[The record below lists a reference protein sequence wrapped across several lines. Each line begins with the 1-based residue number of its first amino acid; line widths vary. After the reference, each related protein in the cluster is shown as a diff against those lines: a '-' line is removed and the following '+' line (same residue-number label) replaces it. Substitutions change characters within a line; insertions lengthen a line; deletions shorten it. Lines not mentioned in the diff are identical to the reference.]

1 MSERILDALVHLFA
15 VIASVRSTESLRER
29 REVVYDFLMHQLNK
43 DLANR
48 YIKLFDDY
56 YRQSIEQGRRS
67 NNQYKVISRVTSK
80 VTRIAIELNR
90 ELSPYQKYIVLVEL
104 YEYLN
109 TGELSYIEQ
118 GLANDAVADK
128 FNINKDEL
136 SLIQSFIFETMSV
149 TEKVV
154 LSGDENCIEIM
165 EPKHVYWEDLVGELH
180 FIYIP
185 SISIFLFKYFGD
197 SEIEMNGSLIS
208 EGKTYMMRAGTSLK
222 NNVSA
227 PIFFYDIMQHVVSQS
242 LQEQITL
249 ECRNVVYKFNPKTI
263 GLHKFSFESKSG
275 QLVGIMGV
283 SGSGKS
289 TFGFVISGM
298 AEPQEGNVYIN
309 NIDIYRDS
317 EAVKGLIGYVSQD
330 DILIEDLTVYD
341 NLYFNARMSFD
352 NLSKSAIEDKIDT
365 ILHLLGLYEIKDI
378 KVGSPLNKKISG
390 GQRKRLNIAI
400 ELIREPAILIL
411 DEPTSG
417 LSSHDS
423 QNIIEL
429 LKDLT
434 FKGKLIFVV
443 IHQPS
448 SDIFKMFDK
457 LLVLDTGGYLIYN
470 GNPVESLTYF
480 RYHLQML
487 NSREV
492 ECRRCGNVNVEQV
505 LNMISMPIVD
515 EYGNST
521 KDRKVTPEEWYEKL
535 YWGAL
540 DSSYIADPEPLPQ
553 MTFKIP
559 NKIKQLWL
567 YFARDIK
574 SRSANL
580 QYLLINFFE
589 APLLA
594 LLLSVL
600 IRYYNISSHVP
611 EYSYASNPNIPVY
624 LIMSVIVAFFVGLT
638 VSAEEII
645 QDRQI
650 IKRERFLN
658 LSRFSYIMSK
668 CLMTLF
674 LSAVQMLFFVLV
686 GNSILGIENMWFE
699 YWLVLFTTAV
709 SANLIGLILS
719 DSLDKTINIY
729 IIIPFMIIPQLIL
742 SGVFV
747 KFDKM
752 NPDASSVTGVP
763 HYGNVIAARWA
774 FEALAVNQFVYNEY
788 EREFYQFHKTKSQAT
803 YYKDYWVP
811 TLKVDL
817 DKVNKCLSQNDSTGA
832 TRLLTLLKNELL
844 EPSHQFGDIKQPR
857 QELFSLGLYGMA
869 TYETLM
875 DYIEAVR
882 KYNVQRFNK
891 ADLAEDKFRKSI
903 PREELE
909 DLRSR
914 YNNSSI
920 SDFVCS
926 KSGAVVSDVIME
938 YDNRLWQKSEAV
950 YQDTDKAFDAPL
962 FSPYKVVFGERI
974 DTFLFDVII
983 MWLMN
988 MCLFFILQTG
998 VIGKLLRNGMIRK
1011 YFMKR
1016 G

>member
-15 VIASVRSTESLRER
+15 VIASVRSTDAMRER
-29 REVVYDFLMHQLNK
+29 RDVVYEFLLQQLNK
-43 DLANR
+43 ELANQ
-48 YIKLFDDY
+48 YIHQFDEY

-67 NNQYKVISRVTSK
+67 TNQYKVISRVSSK
-80 VTRIAIELNR
+80 VTRIAMELNR

-109 TGELSYIEQ
+109 TGEISYIEQ

-136 SLIQSFIFETMSV
+136 SLIQNFIFDPKSV
-149 TEKVV
+149 VDKVV
-154 LSGDENCIEIM
+154 FCGDDNCTEII
-165 EPKHVYWEDLVGELH
+165 EPKHVFWEDLTGELH
-180 FIYIP
+180 FIYVQ
-185 SISIFLFKYFGD
+185 SISIFLFKYFGKGD
-197 SEIEMNGSLIS
+197 VEMNGSRLI
-208 EGKTYMMRAGTSLK
+208 EGKTYIMRAGSSLK

-227 PIFFYDIMQHVVSQS
+227 PIFFYDIMQHVASQS
-242 LQEQITL
+242 FQEQVTL
-249 ECRNVVYKFNPKTI
+249 ECRNVEYRFNPTTI

-289 TFGFVISGM
+289 TFGYVISGM
-298 AEPQEGNVYIN
+298 AQPHEGNVYIN
-309 NIDIYRDS
+309 NIDIYKDS

-330 DILIEDLTVYD
+330 DILFEDLTVYD
-341 NLYFNARMSFD
+341 NLYYNALMSFD
-352 NLSKSAIEDKIDT
+352 NLPKVAIEDKIES
-365 ILHLLGLYEIKDI
+365 ILHTLGLYEIRNI

-434 FKGKLIFVV
+434 IRGKLIFVV

-457 LLVLDTGGYLIYN
+457 LLILDTGGYLIYN

-480 RYHLQML
+480 RYHLQIL
-487 NSREV
+487 NNREV

-505 LNMISMPIVD
+505 LNMISQPIVD
-515 EYGNST
+515 EYGNNT
-521 KDRKVTPEEWYEKL
+521 MKRKVTPEEWYEKL

-540 DSSYIADPEPLPQ
+540 DSSYIGDPEPLPSI
-553 MTFKIP
+553 TFSVP
-559 NKIKQLWL
+559 NRLKQLWL
-567 YFARDIK
+567 YFRRDVK

-580 QYLLINFFE
+580 QYMMINIFE

-594 LLLSVL
+594 LLLSLLV
-600 IRYYNISSHVP
+600 RYYDIASVDAA
-611 EYSYASNPNIPVY
+611 YSYASNSNIPVY
-624 LIMSVIVAFFVGLT
+624 LIMSVIVAFFIGLT

-650 IKRERFLN
+650 LKRERFLN
-658 LSRFSYIMSK
+658 LSRASYIMSK
-668 CLMTLF
+668 CLLSF
-674 LSAVQMLFFVLV
+674 ILSAVQMLFFVIV
-686 GNSILGIENMWFE
+686 GNAVLCIEDMWFE
-699 YWLVLFTTAV
+699 YWLVLFSTSF
-709 SANLIGLILS
+709 SANLVGLILS

-729 IIIPFMIIPQLIL
+729 IIIPFMVIPQLVL

-752 NPDASSVTGVP
+752 NPDMSSVTGVP
-763 HYGNVIAARWA
+763 PYGQFITARWA
-774 FEALAVNQFVYNEY
+774 FEALAVNQFVYNGY
-788 EREFYQFHKTKSQAT
+788 EENFYQYHKAKSQAT

-811 TLKVDL
+811 TLKANL
-817 DKVNKCLSQNDSTGA
+817 DKVDKNIQNNNTKEASRILD
-832 TRLLTLLKNELL
+832 LLKNELIS
-844 EPSHQFGDIKQPR
+844 ESNVFGDLKQPR
-857 QELFSLGLYGMA
+857 VELFTTTMYGA
-869 TYETLM
+869 AAYEAISK
-875 DYIEAVR
+875 YIESVR
-882 KYNVQRFNK
+882 KYNVQRFNR
-891 ADLAEDKFRKSI
+891 ADVAEDKLRKSI
-903 PREELE
+903 PRDELE
-909 DLRSR
+909 DLRRR
-914 YNNSSI
+914 YNNISI

-926 KSGAVVSDVIME
+926 KSGAIVSDVIME

-950 YQDTDKAFDAPL
+950 YQDTDKSFNAPL
-962 FSPYKVVFGERI
+962 FSPYKMVFGMRI
-974 DTFLFDVII
+974 DTYLFDVAV
-983 MWLMN
+983 MWLQIAA
-988 MCLFFILQTG
+988 LFIFLQTG
-998 VIGKLLRNGMIRK
+998 FIGKLLRNGFIPK
-1011 YFMKR
+1011 HFKKK
-1016 G
+1016 